1 MWHRS
6 SRCATRTS
14 TVHLLHRITLVSAH
28 DDHAPACT
36 CLAWEARVP
45 TRGTLQHRA
54 QWPGVW

>member
-14 TVHLLHRITLVSAH
+14 TVHLLHRITLVSD